1 MENSKI
7 EQLLSESIAASNRT
21 THAVRA
27 FVRFLFIQLVGITAA
42 FFLNSLATSNVDPVR
57 CAYSGENCEPLFFV
71 QFLAFAIWITAVIWS
86 STVGWRELELSEIKN
101 AGSVK
106 KTESGAPVSYE
117 DSDSKEFPTCPFC
130 GWTKTQMLIPCNNCG
145 K

>member
-27 FVRFLFIQLVGITAA
+27 FVRFLFIQLVGITGA
-42 FFLNSLATSNVDPVR
+42 FFLNSLALANVNPMR
-57 CAYSGENCEPLFFV
+57 CAVSGENCEPLYFV
-71 QFLAFAIWITAVIWS
+71 QFLAFAVWITAVIWS
-86 STVGWRELELSEIKN
+86 SMVGWQELELSE
-101 AGSVK
+101 VK
-106 KTESGAPVSYE
+106 KTGPKQKTESVAPVWYE
-117 DSDSKEFPTCPFC
+117 NSDSKEFPTCPFC